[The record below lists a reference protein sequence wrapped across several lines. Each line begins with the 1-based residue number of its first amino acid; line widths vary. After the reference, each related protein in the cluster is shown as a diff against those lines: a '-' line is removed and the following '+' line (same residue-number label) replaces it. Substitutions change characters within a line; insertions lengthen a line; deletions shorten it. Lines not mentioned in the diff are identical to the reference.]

1 MAVSKTVTVT
11 STSSLTMPSNA
22 NYTISGS
29 LLNQNI
35 TFSNAAMSNI
45 TNSNSL
51 EVKGDANFQGDI
63 KWKGRSL
70 GAFLEDIESRLA
82 ILVPDPEKLEQ
93 FAALKKAYE
102 HYKLMEKLC
111 QLPGKNNES

>member
-1 MAVSKTVTVT
+1 MAATKTVTVT
-11 STSSLTMPSNA
+11 STASVAMPSNS
-22 NYTISGS
+22 NYTISGN
-29 LLNQNI
+29 LLNHNVS
-35 TFSNAAMSNI
+35 FSNVSNV

-51 EVKGDANFQGDI
+51 EVQGDANFNGDL

-82 ILVPDPEKLEQ
+82 ILVPDPAKLEQ
-93 FAALKKAYE
+93 FEALKKAYD

>member
-22 NYTISGS
+22 NYTISGN
-29 LLNQNI
+29 LLNHN
-35 TFSNAAMSNI
+35 FGNLGMSNI
-45 TNSNSL
+45 TNSNTL
-51 EVKGDANFQGDI
+51 EVRGDANFDGDI

-70 GAFLEDIESRLA
+70 GAFLEEIESRLA
-82 ILVPDPEKLEQ
+82 ILVPDPAKLEQ
-93 FAALKKAYE
+93 FEALKKAYD